1 MSGNDELKITDPGDK
16 ECYDLTLECDD
27 QHKPQKGNSM
37 GSGCLIP
44 TIKISN
50 LGSGNQPLAEEYVK
64 IANTGFWKV
73 TSNYIKELLEKSLQ
87 SKSILDTRVY
97 VCFYSTP
104 PTGHDIKYL
113 DVNIEKVETRKK
125 VKTLAPN
132 EVSVLVTE
140 MKTNSMVFDPGGDC

>member
-1 MSGNDELKITDPGDK
+1 
-16 ECYDLTLECDD
+16 
-27 QHKPQKGNSM
+27 M

-44 TIKISN
+44 TIKISD
-50 LGSGNQPLAEEYVK
+50 LGSGNHPLAEEYVK

-73 TSNYIKELLEKSLQ
+73 TSNYIKELLERSLQ

-104 PTGHDIKYL
+104 PTGHYIKYL
-113 DVNIEKVETRKK
+113 DINIEKVETRQK

-132 EVSVLVTE
+132 EVPALVTK